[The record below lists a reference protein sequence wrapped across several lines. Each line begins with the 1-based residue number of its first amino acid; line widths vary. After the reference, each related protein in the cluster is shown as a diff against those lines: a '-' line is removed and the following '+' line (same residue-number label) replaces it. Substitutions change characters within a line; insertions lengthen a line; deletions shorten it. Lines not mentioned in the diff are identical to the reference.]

1 MLKRT
6 LFVAAAVVALGTVAT
21 AADMTP
27 QQAMDKMMNCVAC
40 KPMNDYPQIAPNIR
54 YDIQDTKTGFV
65 SSFLMADEKVMP
77 AFAECEK
84 KCEVARAE
92 AMKLTD
98 EEAETKLCPFCVGMR
113 KVMARSDVAMENV
126 GVSLGKVMV
135 ASASTPEGVSALHD
149 YAMMAR
155 ETSAL
160 LDKAAMEMQKQPQGG
175 ETEKK

>member
-6 LFVAAAVVALGTVAT
+6 LIVAAAVVALATVAT

-40 KPMNDYPQIAPNIR
+40 KPMNDYPQLAPNIR
-54 YDIQDTKTGFV
+54 FDIQDTKTGFI

-92 AMKLTD
+92 AMKLSD
-98 EEAETKLCPFCVGMR
+98 EEAATKLCPFCVGMR

-135 ASASTPEGVSALHD
+135 ATASTAEGVSALHD
-149 YAMMAR
+149 YAIMAR

-160 LDKAAMEMQKQPQGG
+160 LDKAAIEMQQQQEGQ
-175 ETEKK
+175 TEKK